1 MHLHSRLARALV
13 LGGVL
18 ALAGYQAAPASAAHY
33 VGTPVASAAA
43 ADTCAIDR
51 VIDGDTVRCED
62 GRRVRLIGIDAPESD
77 QEPFG
82 AAAREALE
90 RLAPTDTKLE
100 LRLDVVPTDRYGRT
114 LAYLH
119 TRDGIFINVAL
130 VAAGYAV
137 PLPIPPNVAHATAIH
152 DAAHAA
158 RSAGAGL
165 WGQAGFAC
173 PPSAHRSGRC

>member
-13 LGGVL
+13 LGGVF
-18 ALAGYQAAPASAAHY
+18 ALAGYQGAPAPAARY
-33 VGTPVASAAA
+33 VITAEAGAAA
-43 ADTCAIDR
+43 ADSCDVDS
-51 VIDGDTVRCED
+51 VIDGDTVWCED
-62 GRRVRLIGIDAPESD
+62 GRRVRLIGIDAPETD

-82 AAAREALE
+82 AAARDALE
-90 RLAPTDTKLE
+90 RFAPTGAE
-100 LRLDVVPTDRYGRT
+100 LDLSLDVVPTDRYRRT
-114 LAYLH
+114 LAYLQ
-119 TRDGIFINVAL
+119 TRDGIFINVAM

-137 PLPIPPNVAHATAIH
+137 PLPIPPNVAHAHAIQ
-152 DAAHAA
+152 DAANAA

>member
-1 MHLHSRLARALV
+1 MHLHSRLGRALV

-18 ALAGYQAAPASAAHY
+18 ALAGYQAAPAPAERDVGIAVAH
-33 VGTPVASAAA
+33 PAA
-43 ADTCAIDR
+43 ADTCAVDS
-51 VIDGDTVRCED
+51 VIDGDTVWCED

-90 RLAPTDTKLE
+90 RLAPTDAKLD
-100 LRLDVVPTDRYGRT
+100 LSLDVVPTDRYGRT

-119 TRDGIFINVAL
+119 TRDGIFINVAM
-130 VAAGYAV
+130 VAAGYAL
-137 PLPIPPNVAHATAIH
+137 PLPIPPNVAHAKAIH
-152 DAAHAA
+152 DAAHLA

>member
-13 LGGVL
+13 LAGVL
-18 ALAGYQAAPASAAHY
+18 ALADYHAAPAPAAY
-33 VGTPVASAAA
+33 DSAAA
-43 ADTCAIDR
+43 ASATATDICAVDS
-51 VIDGDTVRCED
+51 VIDGDTLWCED
-62 GRRVRLIGIDAPESD
+62 GRRVRLIGIDAPETD
-77 QEPFG
+77 QEPF
-82 AAAREALE
+82 AATATEALE
-90 RLAPTDTKLE
+90 RLAPLDARLE
-100 LRLDVVPTDRYGRT
+100 PSLDVVPTDRYGRT

-137 PLPIPPNVAHATAIH
+137 PLPIPPNVAHAKAIQ
-152 DAAHAA
+152 DAANAA